1 MIRVLLADDQEL
13 IRLGF
18 RMALASEADIEVVA
32 EAGDGEAAVAE
43 AQRVRPDVVLM
54 DVRMPRMDGIAA
66 TAAIVAALPATRV
79 LILTTFDLDEYAFAG
94 LRAGASGFMLKDSK
108 AEHLID
114 AVRAVAAGEAVMSP
128 RITRRMLDLFGAR
141 IPADD
146 AGADP
151 TAALS
156 AREREVLLAI
166 ARGRSNPEIAAELFV
181 SEATVKSHVGRVLS
195 KLDLRDRIHAVIYAY
210 EHDLVR

>member
-1 MIRVLLADDQEL
+1 MIRVLIADDQEL

-18 RMALASEADIEVVA
+18 RMALASQADIEVVA
-32 EAGDGEAAVAE
+32 EAGDGAVAVAE

-54 DVRMPRMDGIAA
+54 DVRMPRTDGIAA
-66 TAAIVAALPATRV
+66 TASIVAAQPSTRV

-108 AEHLID
+108 AEHLVD

-128 RITRRMLDLFGAR
+128 RITRRMLDLFGSR
-141 IPADD
+141 IPAEHSGDD
-146 AGADP
+146 PAG
-151 TAALS
+151 ALS

-166 ARGRSNPEIAAELFV
+166 ARGRSNPEIAAELYV

-195 KLDLRDRIHAVIYAY
+195 KLGLRDRIHAVIYAY
-210 EHDLVR
+210 EHGLVG

>member
-1 MIRVLLADDQEL
+1 MIRVLIADDQEL

-18 RMALASEADIEVVA
+18 RMALASQADIEVVA
-32 EAGDGEAAVAE
+32 EAGDGAVAVAE

-54 DVRMPRMDGIAA
+54 DVRMPRTDGIAA
-66 TAAIVAALPATRV
+66 TASIVAAQPSTRV

-108 AEHLID
+108 AEHLVD

-128 RITRRMLDLFGAR
+128 RITRRMLDLFGSR
-141 IPADD
+141 IPAEHSGDD
-146 AGADP
+146 PAG
-151 TAALS
+151 ALS

-195 KLDLRDRIHAVIYAY
+195 KLGLRDRIHAVIYAY
-210 EHDLVR
+210 EHGLVG

>member
-1 MIRVLLADDQEL
+1 MINVLIADDQEL

-18 RMALASEADIEVVA
+18 RMALASQADIEVVA
-32 EAGDGEAAVAE
+32 EAGDGAAAVTE
-43 AQRVRPDVVLM
+43 TRRTRPDVVLM

-66 TAAIVAALPATRV
+66 TATITAELPSTRV
-79 LILTTFDLDEYAFAG
+79 MILTTFDLDEYAFAG

-108 AEHLID
+108 AEHLVD

-128 RITRRMLDLFGAR
+128 RITRRMLDLFGSR
-141 IPADD
+141 IPAGDS
-146 AGADP
+146 GADP
-151 TAALS
+151 VDVLS
-156 AREREVLLAI
+156 AREQEVLLAI

-195 KLDLRDRIHAVIYAY
+195 KLGLRDRIHAVIYAY
-210 EHDLVR
+210 EHGLVG